1 MTDTRRATIAALQ
14 GKPDDL
20 QLLIANRVLC
30 NPPCDPVLRIVA
42 RWLGIIPS
50 DYDTSAD
57 AGQPHRATPDA

>member
-1 MTDTRRATIAALQ
+1 MTDPRRTTIAALQ

-20 QLLIANRVLC
+20 PLLIANRVLC
-30 NPPCDPVLRIVA
+30 NPPCPFVLRIVA

-57 AGQPHRATPDA
+57 AGEPMRRDA